1 MREAWGPSENR
12 PGTRDSATGA
22 DENRCCARGKLDI
35 RIRIRHDSRDA
46 VMRGVGLTLRGVV
59 RS

>member
-1 MREAWGPSENR
+1 M
-12 PGTRDSATGA
+12 PGAGGAAPDGARRAIPATGA
-22 DENRCCARGKLDI
+22 DENRCRPRGKLDI

-46 VMRGVGLTLRGVV
+46 VMRGVCLTPRGVV